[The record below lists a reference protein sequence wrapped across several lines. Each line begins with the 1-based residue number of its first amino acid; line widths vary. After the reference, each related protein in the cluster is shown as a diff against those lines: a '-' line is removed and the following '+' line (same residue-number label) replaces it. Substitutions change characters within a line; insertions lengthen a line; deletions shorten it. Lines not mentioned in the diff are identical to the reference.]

1 MGIIRL
7 KKPPSRAVF
16 LYQHLTSY
24 THLIRVG
31 KVARHYLLSSRSAT
45 FTPCTSYLA
54 NPENTA
60 NDGKLC
66 NPVKKKDFVSNT
78 GFF

>member
-16 LYQHLTSY
+16 LYQHLTCY

-66 NPVKKKDFVSNT
+66 NPVKKKDFVSNK